1 MTETLLALILS
12 TAFFVGA
19 HIMLSSL
26 PVRGVLIGRIG
37 EGGHRAL
44 YTVAVTAGFVWMLFS
59 YGDAQPVAPQLWV
72 PPPAMAMVPV
82 VLMPIAAILLVCSVT
97 TRNPTAVGGD
107 RIVREPK
114 PVSGIM
120 TVTRHPMM
128 VGVAIWAVS
137 HLLSNGDAA
146 SIILFGGLLLL
157 AVGGMLH
164 IDHRRAAT
172 LGGDW
177 GPVALTTGIVPFW
190 AAIQGRVSV
199 DWSGIGLWRPLA
211 GLALYAALLYG
222 HPWIAGVAVL
232 PH

>member
-1 MTETLLALILS
+1 MSEPLFVLILS

-19 HIMLSSL
+19 HMVLSSL
-26 PVRGVLIGRIG
+26 PVRQVLIDRMG
-37 EGGHRAL
+37 EGGHRGL
-44 YTVAVTAGFVWMLFS
+44 YTVAVGAGMVWMLFS
-59 YGDAQPVAPQLWV
+59 YGDARAVAAPLWM

-82 VLMPIAAILLVCSVT
+82 LLMPIASILLVCALT

-107 RIVREPK
+107 KIAREPK
-114 PVSGIM
+114 PVTGIM

-128 VGVAIWAVS
+128 VGVAIWAVA

-146 SIILFGGLLLL
+146 SIILFGGLLFL

-164 IDHRRAAT
+164 IDHRRSAT

-177 GPVALTTGIVPFW
+177 GPIALTTGIVPFA
-190 AAIQGRVSV
+190 AAIQGRISI
-199 DWSGIGLWRPLA
+199 DWAGIGLWRPAA
-211 GLALYAALLYG
+211 GLVLYVALLLG
-222 HPWIAGVAVL
+222 HPWFAGVAVM

>member
-1 MTETLLALILS
+1 MTEPLLALILS

-19 HIMLSSL
+19 HMVLSSL
-26 PVRGVLIGRIG
+26 PVRQVLIGRLG
-37 EGGHRAL
+37 EKGHRGL
-44 YTVAVTAGFVWMLFS
+44 YTVAVGAAMVWMLFS
-59 YGDAQPVAPQLWV
+59 YGDAQGLGPQLWY
-72 PPPAMAMVPV
+72 PPPALAMVPV
-82 VLMPIAAILLVCSVT
+82 ILMPIATILLVCSLT

-107 RIVREPK
+107 RIAREPK

-128 VGVAIWAVS
+128 VGVAIWAVA

-146 SIILFGGLLLL
+146 SAILFGGLLFL

-164 IDHRRAAT
+164 IDHRRAVT

-177 GPVALTTGIVPFW
+177 GPIALTTGIIPFS
-190 AAIQGRVSV
+190 AAIQGRTSV
-199 DWSGIGLWRPLA
+199 DWAGIGLWRPAA
-211 GLALYAALLYG
+211 GLGLYAALLFG
-222 HPWIAGVAVL
+222 HPWIAGVSVL